1 MRPSAES
8 LDSLSNLLKKVYRQT
23 VLESRWIPHTPTERQ
38 TEFLAYLGTEALYGG
53 AAGGGKSNALLMA
66 AAQFVDVE
74 GYAALLLRETF
85 PDLMQPDALIPRS
98 KEWWIDRADWS
109 VQNRRWTFPSGATIT
124 FGYLERDDDV
134 FQYQGA
140 AYQFIGIDE
149 LTQHTEFR
157 YRYLF
162 SRLRRLMGQPI
173 PLRMRTATNPGGRGH
188 EWVKKRF
195 LTERSPG
202 RLFFPARLDDNLHL
216 DRESYLMAL
225 AELDPVTRQQL
236 LAGDW
241 DAYAG
246 GRFKREWFRYY
257 KVTADHWKIDGRIV
271 RHVEVKDRF
280 LTVDTAASVKQTADY
295 TVISVWG
302 VTDRNELLWLD
313 CVRGRW
319 EVPDIVPQIEKVYR
333 QWGATFAGIEGGGTQ
348 QGVYQI
354 ARRTKMAV
362 KELSP
367 LRGDKLIRATKAIIL
382 AETGRLWLPESATWR
397 EEAEAELVRFTGDE
411 KLDAHDDIV
420 DTVAYAADILTAGQ
434 AKRDSFRPYVVG
446 AR

>member
-1 MRPSAES
+1 MA
-8 LDSLSNLLKKVYRQT
+8 
-23 VLESRWIPHTPTERQ
+23 TE
-38 TEFLAYLGTEALYGG
+38 ATEALYGG
-53 AAGGGKSNALLMA
+53 AAGGGKTDALLMA
-66 AAQFVDVE
+66 SLQFVE
-74 GYAALLLRETF
+74 YPGYAAILFRRTYA
-85 PDLMQPDALIPRS
+85 DLSLPGALMDRS
-98 KEWWIDRADWS
+98 KSWLAGRARW
-109 VQNRRWTFPSGATIT
+109 NGTEHRWTFPSGATLS
-124 FGYLERDDDV
+124 FGYLQTDADKFRYGSAE
-134 FQYQGA
+134 F
-140 AYQFIGIDE
+140 QFIGFDE
-149 LTQHTEFR
+149 LTQFDEFP
-157 YRYLF
+157 YRFLF
-162 SRLRRLMGQPI
+162 SRLRRPSEGPLARV
-173 PLRMRTATNPGGRGH
+173 PLRMRSASNPGGIGH
-188 EWVKKRF
+188 DWVKQRF
-195 LTERSPG
+195 IRNPAPG
-202 RLFFPARLDDNLHL
+202 RLFVAARMDDNPHL
-216 DRESYLMAL
+216 DRESYLASL

-241 DAYAG
+241 DSYAG

-319 EVPDIVPQIEKVYR
+319 EVPDIVPQIERVYR
-333 QWGATFAGIEGGGTQ
+333 QWGANFAGIEGGGTQ

-382 AETGRLWLPESATWR
+382 AETGRLWLPESA
-397 EEAEAELVRFTGDE
+397 
-411 KLDAHDDIV
+411 
-420 DTVAYAADILTAGQ
+420 
-434 AKRDSFRPYVVG
+434 P
-446 AR
+446 